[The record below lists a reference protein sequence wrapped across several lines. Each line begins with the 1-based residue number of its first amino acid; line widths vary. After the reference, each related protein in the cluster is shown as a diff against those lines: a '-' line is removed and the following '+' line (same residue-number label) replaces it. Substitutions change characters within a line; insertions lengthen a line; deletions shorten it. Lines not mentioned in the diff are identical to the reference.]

1 MPLRGVTTP
10 AGVFA
15 GAPAWPVIT
24 LDTHAPEVTW
34 GTPVGTTAGEL
45 LQVAYTLDEP
55 ELLDATLTLI
65 DGRVLVLSVYADR
78 LELVLP
84 ADASDGPATVRAR
97 VRDDVANEAIRE
109 LVVVITGVPY
119 VPPQT
124 PPTPARPGWPVPRRP
139 REQREHVVQVRSR
152 VRARSSARVGA
163 TRRSRERLVV
173 VGHARLAGP
182 RRATPLVDYERGGLR
197 ARSSTRKATSSTSSR
212 RSRRMEASDDEV
224 AAFAFGDDLPS
235 APPTRTSRGSAAT
248 TSRPTSPTATAR
260 CGRPASSR
268 SRA

>member
-97 VRDDVANEAIRE
+97 VRDDVGNEAIRE
-109 LVVVITGVPY
+109 LVIVITGVPY

-124 PPTPARPGWPVPRRP
+124 PPTPARPGWPQPRRR

-182 RRATPLVDYERGGLR
+182 RRATAVVIV
-197 ARSSTRKATSSTSSR
+197 
-212 RSRRMEASDDEV
+212 RSRALLEQERV
-224 AAFAFGDDLPS
+224 AVS
-235 APPTRTSRGSAAT
+235 ALR
-248 TSRPTSPTATAR
+248 
-260 CGRPASSR
+260 ASSR
-268 SRA
+268 ATIHRRGGDDDALLLDLL